1 MALSPPGRLLH
12 LCPQNI
18 LLHLPFRTH
27 LEMVV
32 SRFARGTGHHQHWA
46 VGRTLVQCKYCP
58 VRACPGYVEAH
69 REEMRELMLR
79 ACDREPSP
87 ENASRSEYA
96 ARGPS
101 LRSVVTCPGPA
112 LPASC
117 GKHCR
122 SHSARSPHRYI
133 PHRHISAPTPAYPT
147 PAYLGSHTGISHTGI
162 SRLPHRHI
170 PASCPCSQLT
180 HQFAAGSGHRTSV
193 NAQIF
198 MSSDCVHL
206 SVTYGAFLPISRK
219 VVTLFRYLCLVAPLS
234 LPCRPA
240 STSPPGAPC
249 TSRRRRTGRYCS
261 KILRAAIKKKKNQ
274 AVRLMGRSGAG
285 LRAHRNA
292 LSATD
297 ILPAVRCQVAVN
309 GWRRG
314 GRSAA
319 VLHTGIIIGP

>member
-18 LLHLPFRTH
+18 LLHRPFRTH

-133 PHRHISAPTPAYPT
+133 PHRHISAPTPAYP
-147 PAYLGSHTGISHTGI
+147 G
-162 SRLPHRHI
+162 
-170 PASCPCSQLT
+170 
-180 HQFAAGSGHRTSV
+180 
-193 NAQIF
+193 
-198 MSSDCVHL
+198 
-206 SVTYGAFLPISRK
+206 
-219 VVTLFRYLCLVAPLS
+219 
-234 LPCRPA
+234 
-240 STSPPGAPC
+240 
-249 TSRRRRTGRYCS
+249 
-261 KILRAAIKKKKNQ
+261 
-274 AVRLMGRSGAG
+274 
-285 LRAHRNA
+285 
-292 LSATD
+292 
-297 ILPAVRCQVAVN
+297 ILPMQ
-309 GWRRG
+309 
-314 GRSAA
+314 SA
-319 VLHTGIIIGP
+319 HPPICCR